1 MQYAFDSNGVS
12 WKPYLRVNVLRS
24 FGSDDKTTFGG
35 STTIG
40 TQVGQTAGQIGAG
53 LVAQLTKRG
62 SVYATVSYLTN
73 LGGEHQ
79 RTITGNAGVR
89 WAW

>member
-1 MQYAFDSNGVS
+1 
-12 WKPYLRVNVLRS
+12 VLRA
-24 FGSDDKTTFGG
+24 FGADDKTTFGG

-40 TQVGQTAGQIGAG
+40 TQIGQTAGQIGAG
-53 LVAQLTKRG
+53 LVAQVTKRA
-62 SVYATVSYLTN
+62 SAYATISYLTN

-79 RTITGNAGVR
+79 RTLMGNAGVR